1 MDKNYL
7 LFAVKV
13 FLRQMLYTFICIILF
28 GALVVLF
35 FMLMRYSTEQISA
48 FKTEGY
54 PYQSVVNMVF
64 GIIVAFT
71 VSYFSFKRT
80 YLNDSKKFK
89 IELLLGIKYCILF
102 SFVVGL
108 IFSIGRP
115 NLGINNIYDAG
126 LFIFDYALMGFSF
139 YLAGTRAENKHKS

>member
-1 MDKNYL
+1 MDKKYL

-13 FLRQMLYTFICIILF
+13 FLRQMLYTFISIILF

-35 FMLMRYSTEQISA
+35 FMLMRYSTDQILA
-48 FKTEGY
+48 FRTDGY
-54 PYQSVVNMVF
+54 PYQSVVNIVF
-64 GIIVAFT
+64 GLFIAFA

-89 IELLLGIKYCILF
+89 IDLLLSIKYCIIF
-102 SFVVGL
+102 SFVIGL

-115 NLGINNIYDAG
+115 NLGINNINDAG
-126 LFIFDYALMGFSF
+126 LLIFDYALMGFSF
-139 YLAGTRAENKHKS
+139 YFAGIRAQNKHKI